1 MLDLDV
7 RPCTPEETEEV
18 LAALDPDTAAVLALI
33 DECGYEAV
41 LASGLID
48 EFFVTLESLED

>member
-1 MLDLDV
+1 MSDLDIA
-7 RPCTPEETEEV
+7 PCTAEEAAEV
-18 LAALDPDTAAVLALI
+18 LDSLDPDLRAVLDLV

-48 EFFVTLESLED
+48 EFFDTLEVLED